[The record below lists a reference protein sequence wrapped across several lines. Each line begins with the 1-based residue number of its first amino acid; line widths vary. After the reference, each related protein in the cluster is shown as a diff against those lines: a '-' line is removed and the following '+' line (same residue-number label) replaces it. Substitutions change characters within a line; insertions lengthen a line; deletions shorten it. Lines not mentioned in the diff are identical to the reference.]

1 MKRTDFLAIGD
12 IVIDAFIELESAE
25 VHCDINNENCTI
37 CMKFADKIPYKDVT
51 VIKAVGNSPNAATS
65 ASRLGLSASLIT
77 YVGNDDNGRDCIQ
90 TLEKNGVDT
99 SLVNT
104 EVDSKTNYHFVLN
117 YGAERTI
124 LIKHEAYKYNFT
136 PPNTAPAWIYLSSVG
151 DNTEEYHNQIS
162 DYLESNKE
170 IKLAF
175 QPGTFQMK
183 LGTEKLAKLYKN
195 TEIFFC
201 NKEEAQRILNS
212 KEDDVKTLMK
222 MIHEL
227 GPKMVCVTD
236 GPNGAYGFDGT
247 NAYFLPMYPD
257 PKPPV
262 ERTGAGDAFSSTVTA
277 ALSMG
282 KSLEEALTWGPI
294 NSMNVVQHVG
304 AQAGLLSKDE
314 ILEHL
319 KNAPEDYKVNKI

>member
-1 MKRTDFLAIGD
+1 
-12 IVIDAFIELESAE
+12 
-25 VHCDINNENCTI
+25 
-37 CMKFADKIPYKDVT
+37 
-51 VIKAVGNSPNAATS
+51 
-65 ASRLGLSASLIT
+65 
-77 YVGNDDNGRDCIQ
+77 
-90 TLEKNGVDT
+90 
-99 SLVNT
+99 
-104 EVDSKTNYHFVLN
+104 
-117 YGAERTI
+117 
-124 LIKHEAYKYNFT
+124 
-136 PPNTAPAWIYLSSVG
+136 
-151 DNTEEYHNQIS
+151 
-162 DYLESNKE
+162 
-170 IKLAF
+170 
-175 QPGTFQMK
+175 
-183 LGTEKLAKLYKN
+183 
-195 TEIFFC
+195 
-201 NKEEAQRILNS
+201 
-212 KEDDVKTLMK
+212 